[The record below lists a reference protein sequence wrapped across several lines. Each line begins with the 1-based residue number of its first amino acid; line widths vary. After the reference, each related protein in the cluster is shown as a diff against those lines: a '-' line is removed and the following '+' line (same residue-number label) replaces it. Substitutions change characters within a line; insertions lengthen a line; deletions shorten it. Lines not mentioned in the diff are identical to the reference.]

1 MVDPYDY
8 WCKESTPQDL
18 KDALIGG
25 DQERLRTWCEQ
36 NPESLASALECIHPQ
51 HTVYRNIVKSELSVH
66 QEKEA
71 RETAE
76 ALKDNFL
83 LCGGYVQSARD
94 GILHFDGAT
103 GDSFH
108 FWSDTDV
115 KNYWQSQN
123 LNTAH
128 LGQQTVHGSCDHG
141 PMLQTVYCNASESL
155 RESFV
160 SPISNWK
167 I

>member
-25 DQERLRTWCEQ
+25 DQERLRTWCKQ

-51 HTVYRNIVKSELSVH
+51 HTVYRNIVKNELSIH

-76 ALKDNFL
+76 ARHQQLVNWAKI
-83 LCGGYVQSARD
+83 GV
-94 GILHFDGAT
+94 AT
-103 GDSFH
+103 MITG
-108 FWSDTDV
+108 V
-115 KNYWQSQN
+115 VIAIIVGVAQ
-123 LNTAH
+123 
-128 LGQQTVHGSCDHG
+128 C
-141 PMLQTVYCNASESL
+141 
-155 RESFV
+155 R
-160 SPISNWK
+160 
-167 I
+167 